1 VYADDTGTWKIVPP
15 KLEEE
20 ALIIMRTYLPSK
32 QSWVLHGI
40 RAWCAGPL
48 IAFLWITAGAA
59 RAQTGSTWQVETV
72 DDGKGDNVGMYAS
85 LAIDRRG
92 GMHIAYY
99 DETQRSLRYAFRA
112 SEGKPWSVMEVD
124 KPGGTFVSVAVDALG
139 HPHFAYNSP
148 FETGL
153 HYAFW
158 DGTKWHRILLDGE
171 ATDHFLSLQLD
182 AKGNAHISYY
192 RELYADRRY
201 ALYLKYARFD
211 GETWYV
217 ETVDRRF
224 HSGKFN
230 SIALD
235 ASGNAQIAYSQVEAG
250 DLRYAVWDGSHW
262 KFGIADSRRVHNSY
276 VGIGNSIAL
285 DSDGNMCIAYFD
297 TTKRTVKYAWQKAG
311 TWQSEVV
318 DQLLGEWA
326 FNDRLSMKL
335 DRNNR
340 AHIAYYDHGLGAAK
354 YAMRDENGWHIEV
367 VENQGHVGGYSSLA
381 LDQADEPYIAFYD
394 MTESQLRLAKR
405 ESHASLPPSRA
416 KEGKP

>member
-1 VYADDTGTWKIVPP
+1 
-15 KLEEE
+15 
-20 ALIIMRTYLPSK
+20 MRTYFGIK
-32 QSWVLHGI
+32 QTWVFHCI
-40 RAWCAGPL
+40 RAWGAGPL
-48 IAFLWITAGAA
+48 VALLLISARPA
-59 RAQTGSTWQVETV
+59 RAQTESTWHVETV
-72 DDGKGDNVGMYAS
+72 DDGKGDNVGLHAS
-85 LAIDRRG
+85 LAIDKAG
-92 GMHIAYY
+92 SIHIAYY

-124 KPGGTFVSVAVDALG
+124 KPGGTFVSVAVDARG

-158 DGTKWHRILLDGE
+158 DGTKWHRILLDSE

-182 AKGNAHISYY
+182 AKGYAHISYY
-192 RELYADRRY
+192 REEYADRTY
-201 ALYLKYARFD
+201 ALYLKYAHFD

-235 ASGNAQIAYSQVEAG
+235 ASGNARIAYSQVEAG

-262 KFGIADSRRVHNSY
+262 QFGIADSRRIHNSY

-285 DSDGNMCIAYFD
+285 DSAGNMCIAYFD

-311 TWQSEVV
+311 NWQTEVV
-318 DQLLGEWA
+318 DHLLGEWV
-326 FNDRLSMKL
+326 FNDRLSIKL

-340 AHIAYYDHGLGAAK
+340 PHIAYYDPGLGAAK
-354 YAMRDENGWHIEV
+354 YAMRDENGWHVEA
-367 VENQGHVGGYSSLA
+367 VENLGHVGGYSSLA
-381 LDQADEPYIAFYD
+381 LDQADQPYIAYYD
-394 MTESQLRLAKR
+394 MAEGQLRLAKR
-405 ESHASLPPSRA
+405 ESLASSPPGHA
-416 KEGKP
+416 KDGKP